1 MIDRSRIW
9 SENIKLI
16 ENGRYWDKRTER
28 KNKKRMKTPN
38 WNSASYFSFD
48 QCSLFLASLLA
59 LRTQKSHPHSNRYNT
74 VYNISGEEESSQENT
89 NTVFKTYDSL
99 HCAERSCC
107 FKDRNGCP
115 VTPASNLR
123 YIYTSLS
130 HDVRATPWR
139 HMAYDI
145 WQATNFVSLF
155 LIFKYREPTSLQVLF
170 WYLTCK
176 FPSNTASIT

>member
-74 VYNISGEEESSQENT
+74 VYNISGEEESSQEN
-89 NTVFKTYDSL
+89 FKTQIQFSRL
-99 HCAERSCC
+99 TIVFIALRE
-107 FKDRNGCP
+107 
-115 VTPASNLR
+115 VVASKTEMVVLWLQLQISA
-123 YIYTSLS
+123 IYTPPSAMTS
-130 HDVRATPWR
+130 EQRRDVTWLMTFGRR
-139 HMAYDI
+139 QI
-145 WQATNFVSLF
+145 SFRCS
-155 LIFKYREPTSLQVLF
+155 
-170 WYLTCK
+170 
-176 FPSNTASIT
+176 

>member
-74 VYNISGEEESSQENT
+74 IYNISGEEESSQEN
-89 NTVFKTYDSL
+89 FKTQIQFSRL
-99 HCAERSCC
+99 TIVFIALRE
-107 FKDRNGCP
+107 
-115 VTPASNLR
+115 VVASKTEMVVLWLQLQISA
-123 YIYTSLS
+123 IYTPPSAMTS
-130 HDVRATPWR
+130 EQRRDVTWLMTFGRR
-139 HMAYDI
+139 QI
-145 WQATNFVSLF
+145 SFRCS
-155 LIFKYREPTSLQVLF
+155 
-170 WYLTCK
+170 
-176 FPSNTASIT
+176 